1 MTTKRIPK
9 VGNLLTAR
17 PEGMDF
23 ETYKMLRK
31 EQDRRL
37 HGWNEVV
44 ALGNAHQVV
53 HHAGRLDGVLFSP
66 EEWVNS
72 RENRVV
78 IG

>member
-31 EQDRRL
+31 EQDRKL

-44 ALGNAHQVV
+44 ATSQVV

-72 RENRVV
+72 RENRIV

>member
-37 HGWNEVV
+37 HGWNEAV
-44 ALGNAHQVV
+44 ATNQVV

-66 EEWVNS
+66 EEWINS